1 MIDLLKRK
9 VEVGDKV
16 ICTKKDY
23 SHLCIGTII
32 KVTPK
37 KVYVAIEKDNTYPR
51 TEIKEY
57 NQIYR
62 IDNEQ
67 S

>member
-9 VEVGDKV
+9 VEVGDRV

-23 SHLCIGTII
+23 NKLCIGTII

-37 KVYVAIEKDNTYPR
+37 KVYVAIEKSTMYPR

-57 NQIYR
+57 NQIYK